1 MIKKLIKCFYFR
13 EEKKKKKES
22 FLNPFATA
30 TYLTR
35 GARLEKHVVVSL
47 AMGK

>member
-13 EEKKKKKES
+13 EEKKKKES

-30 TYLTR
+30 TYLTW
-35 GARLEKHVVVSL
+35 GERLEKHVVVSL